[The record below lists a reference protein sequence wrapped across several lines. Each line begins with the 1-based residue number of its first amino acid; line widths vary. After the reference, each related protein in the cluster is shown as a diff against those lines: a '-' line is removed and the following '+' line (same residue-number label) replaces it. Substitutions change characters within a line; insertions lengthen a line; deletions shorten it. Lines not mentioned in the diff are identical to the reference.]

1 MLSSSFLDFVTVL
14 GSGAQRRVCSLL
26 QPCDWLSLQKASPD
40 TRDAV
45 SPATIQVAIAEVL
58 QQILIELSSARKLG
72 ENEFCRLAYALRLA
86 VIQQPRGDG
95 IHSVSSRALRPRAIE
110 EVRSILRDLLECF
123 NSRLG
128 GLGEISIEDA
138 EGQKTYRQLLRK
150 MDLNRW
156 IAAARAHPKLSHYFF
171 HALCRWPL
179 SFDDRDILLQ
189 EFEAA
194 TLLALAD
201 FDDRLQVLAALKF
214 ALNVTHDSQERVA
227 FTEHV
232 NFSAKA
238 AEALQRYD
246 EDVNIVVAALVYL
259 LAVSNCPE
267 HRPTLVQL
275 GIELL
280 CRNALQIL
288 PWHAEVREFAENI
301 RSTLQ

>member
-1 MLSSSFLDFVTVL
+1 VL

-128 GLGEISIEDA
+128 GSGEISIEDA

-179 SFDDRDILLQ
+179 SFD
-189 EFEAA
+189 A
-194 TLLALAD
+194 
-201 FDDRLQVLAALKF
+201 AALKF

-238 AEALQRYD
+238 AEALQRYA
-246 EDVNIVVAALVYL
+246 EDVDIVVAALGYL
-259 LAVSNCPE
+259 LNVSHCPE

-275 GIELL
+275 GIEPL
-280 CRNALQIL
+280 CRNALQIHPGHSQVHEL
-288 PWHAEVREFAENI
+288 ADEI
-301 RSTLQ
+301 LLLSTLQ